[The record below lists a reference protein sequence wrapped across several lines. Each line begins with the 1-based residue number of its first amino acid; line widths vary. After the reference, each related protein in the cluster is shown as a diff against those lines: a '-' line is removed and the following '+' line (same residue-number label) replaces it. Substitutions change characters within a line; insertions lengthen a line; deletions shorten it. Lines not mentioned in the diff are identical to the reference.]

1 MVKNSLPTRIFLM
14 LQGLFCTQ
22 WLFVFLLVVPHP
34 MGSDGQERPTGR
46 ISLAC
51 KDCFYLF
58 NVLTSLCRI
67 SGDGQEQPTGSHLP
81 HGARNEHFK
90 PIAIMLSSSGHNM
103 LKPHLPFE
111 LLSSATQQLLLF
123 AVDGSVPLQVA
134 EGGNRARSLLP
145 PPAVRQM
152 VV

>member
-1 MVKNSLPTRIFLM
+1 MVKNGLPTCIFLM

-22 WLFVFLLVVPHP
+22 FRTLWAVMVKNGLLV
-34 MGSDGQERPTGR
+34 
-46 ISLAC
+46 
-51 KDCFYLF
+51 
-58 NVLTSLCRI
+58 TSPWPAKTVF
-67 SGDGQEQPTGSHLP
+67 DGQEQPTGSHLP

-90 PIAIMLSSSGHNM
+90 PTAIMLSSNGHNM

-111 LLSSATQQLLLF
+111 LLSSATQHLLLF